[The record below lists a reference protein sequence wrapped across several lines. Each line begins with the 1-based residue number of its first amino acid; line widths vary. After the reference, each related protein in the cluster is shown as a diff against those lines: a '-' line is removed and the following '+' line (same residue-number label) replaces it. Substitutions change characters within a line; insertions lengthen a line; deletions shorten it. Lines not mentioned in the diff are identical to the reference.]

1 MDTKYIVQL
10 IDKARG
16 IFDIATS
23 FNNEIIRDKVTST
36 QQLLLPLLNHSKQ
49 CVAGLHQQRM
59 KPPQEDP
66 SDNIFCGNNIC
77 TNRTT
82 SLKNCPCC
90 RRDLCTFNCFGDD
103 NICQECASE
112 DDSEEEEEGN
122 NTLNGFTEEEIEL
135 IVEMRRE
142 HFNCNNS
149 WLELASMLGGRW
161 TRIQLSNL
169 WRRGI
174 TDVPRFTNDDRRI
187 PLKDC
192 VDNNG
197 YFLAEYAGEGGNN
210 SQSVIVDDTPPSST
224 SNVNEID
231 VRSHTLMLP
240 LRILY
245 SDEGKG
251 GNFVSPKTLSLS
263 GIGKSSQS
271 MRDQVIMRR
280 RDTIVRSMF
289 LALMKHC
296 RPLFELFVPMQYIE
310 MALSG
315 GLMDIPITTIQQ
327 CLKDF
332 TRHILSE
339 VDLTGIHEALD
350 SPLLTQSNVPQQYY
364 SERAIQVMREIMNAN
379 FANQKARINAEIAE
393 AEHAVSSVCVIET
406 CVCFVVVLTSVLR
419 DYMTGGSI

>member
-1 MDTKYIVQL
+1 MIHL
-10 IDKARG
+10 A
-16 IFDIATS
+16 S
-23 FNNEIIRDKVTST
+23 
-36 QQLLLPLLNHSKQ
+36 HW
-49 CVAGLHQQRM
+49 
-59 KPPQEDP
+59 PPQEEP
-66 SDNIFCGNNIC
+66 SDNIFCENNIC

-122 NTLNGFTEEEIEL
+122 KTLNGFTEEEIEM

-149 WLELASMLGGRW
+149 WSELASMLGGRW
-161 TRIQLSNL
+161 TVQQLSNL
-169 WRRGI
+169 WHRGSA
-174 TDVPRFTNDDRRI
+174 DVPRFTKNDRSV

-197 YFLAEYAGEGGNN
+197 YLLAEYAGEGGNN

-251 GNFVSPKTLSLS
+251 GNFVSPKTLSLKGMS
-263 GIGKSSQS
+263 RS

-296 RPLFELFVPMQYIE
+296 RPLFELFVPIQYIE
-310 MALSG
+310 MTLSG
-315 GLMDIPITTIQQ
+315 GLMNIPITTIQQ

-364 SERAIQVMREIMNAN
+364 SECAVQVMREIMNAN
-379 FANQKARINAEIAE
+379 FANQKTRINAEIAK
-393 AEHAVSSVCVIET
+393 AVYAVSIVCVIET
-406 CVCFVVVLTSVLR
+406 YVLFSC
-419 DYMTGGSI
+419 GSNIVYYVII

>member
-1 MDTKYIVQL
+1 M
-10 IDKARG
+10 
-16 IFDIATS
+16 
-23 FNNEIIRDKVTST
+23 
-36 QQLLLPLLNHSKQ
+36 
-49 CVAGLHQQRM
+49 
-59 KPPQEDP
+59 
-66 SDNIFCGNNIC
+66 
-77 TNRTT
+77 
-82 SLKNCPCC
+82 
-90 RRDLCTFNCFGDD
+90 
-103 NICQECASE
+103 
-112 DDSEEEEEGN
+112 
-122 NTLNGFTEEEIEL
+122 

-149 WLELASMLGGRW
+149 WSELTSMLGGRW
-161 TRIQLSNL
+161 TVQQLSNL
-169 WRRGI
+169 WHRGSA
-174 TDVPRFTNDDRRI
+174 DVPRFTKNDRSV

-197 YFLAEYAGEGGNN
+197 YLLAEYAGEGGNN

-251 GNFVSPKTLSLS
+251 GNFVSPKTLSLK
-263 GIGKSSQS
+263 GISRS

-280 RDTIVRSMF
+280 RDVIVRSMF

-296 RPLFELFVPMQYIE
+296 RPLFELFVPIEYIE

-339 VDLTGIHEALD
+339 VDLTDIPPEALD
-350 SPLLTQSNVPQQYY
+350 SPLLTQSNVPRQYY
-364 SERAIQVMREIMNAN
+364 SECAIRVMRAVMNAN
-379 FANQKARINAEIAE
+379 FTNQKTRINAEIAK
-393 AEHAVSSVCVIET
+393 AEHAVSSVCVVET
-406 CVCFVVVLTSVLR
+406 CVCLVVVLTS
-419 DYMTGGSI
+419 YIT